1 MRTKTTKI
9 QIFSSDLLDIGRDEA
24 HLDSIVDRHTER
36 VVVDLADLASLDV
49 GRMRS
54 LVALLRRS
62 RAHGVEFSVRTAHED
77 VRRQLALTGLDR
89 ILEVEGGNAA

>member
-1 MRTKTTKI
+1 MKTKETKI
-9 QIFSSDLLDIGRDEA
+9 QVFSSDLLDIGRDEA
-24 HLDSIVDRHTER
+24 HLDAIVDRHTER

-54 LVALLRRS
+54 LVTLLRRS
-62 RAHGVEFSVRTAHED
+62 RDHGVEFSVRTSHED

-89 ILEVEGGNAA
+89 ILEVEGGSAA

>member
-1 MRTKTTKI
+1 MKTKSTKV
-9 QIFSSDLLDIGRDEA
+9 QIFASDLLDIERDEA
-24 HLDSIVDRHTER
+24 RIDAIVDRHTER
-36 VVVDLADLASLDV
+36 VVVDIAELAILDV

-62 RAHGVEFSVRTAHED
+62 RAHGIEFSVRTSHEE

-89 ILEVEGGNAA
+89 ILEIDGDSAA